1 MKNLRQKL
9 MKVCENDIEIFEKVK
24 IQIVN
29 LLEKPKKFEKVI
41 IDFSFTLEEIHP
53 RKKKD
58 LEILDIEIYTYIFQF
73 LKEIGY
79 KSVRIETMS
88 DYYIQY
94 FKK

>member
-79 KSVRIETMS
+79 KKTMS